1 VDFAQQARLDRTS
14 WTQPIEIANSGPE
27 NIGTGGRHD
36 GSCAGDR
43 RLRSAAASLAAP
55 RASPTCIAT
64 LNLTLNDGGT
74 TMRQRASGWWWMA
87 VLGMLFVLG
96 LGAPALAADAT
107 GTWKWS
113 VERNGN
119 VFESTLKLKQEGS
132 TLTGT
137 YIGRQ
142 SESPIED
149 GKIVDDVVSFKVTRE
164 FNGNKFVIGYEGKLD
179 GDTIKGTSKFTRDG
193 ETQSRDW
200 EAKRA
205 K

>member
-1 VDFAQQARLDRTS
+1 
-14 WTQPIEIANSGPE
+14 
-27 NIGTGGRHD
+27 
-36 GSCAGDR
+36 
-43 RLRSAAASLAAP
+43 
-55 RASPTCIAT
+55 
-64 LNLTLNDGGT
+64 
-74 TMRQRASGWWWMA
+74 MA

-119 VFESTLKLKQEGS
+119 VFESTLKLKQDGS

-142 SESPIED
+142 NETPIED
-149 GKIVDDVVSFKVTRE
+149 GKVVDDTVSFKVTRE
-164 FNGNKFVIGYEGKLD
+164 FNGNKIVMGYEGKLS
-179 GDTIKGTSKFTRDG
+179 GDTIKGTTKFTRDG

-205 K
+205 Q